1 MYSIQQVTNFSDV
14 VKNAPVTSRVIDEK
28 NVLYYTL
35 QAGDLTRNGSALL
48 KLGYTCEPKGSQYP
62 IYLMVQNSYKEIWI
76 GITGMFEI
84 QPEIFKNINE
94 ESVEDIELIPRVTA
108 IQVPKDIVFKLD
120 YAYSMN

>member
-14 VKNAPVTSRVIDEK
+14 VKNAPVTSRVIDKK

>member
-14 VKNAPVTSRVIDEK
+14 VKNAPVTSHVINDK
-28 NVLYYTL
+28 NVLYATL
-35 QAGDLTRNGSALL
+35 NAGDLTRNGSALI

-84 QPEIFKNINE
+84 QPELFKNIND
-94 ESVEDIELIPRVTA
+94 ESAEDIELIPHVTA

>member
-94 ESVEDIELIPRVTA
+94 ESAEDIELIPRVTA

>member
-35 QAGDLTRNGSALL
+35 QAGDLTRNGNALL

-94 ESVEDIELIPRVTA
+94 ESAEDIELIPRVTA